1 MPDLKVGRFMPIVIH
16 HLTLWFHC
24 RRTKSLIRIDA
35 NLRTFYL
42 LWQFLQSRL
51 CLCLLTF
58 MKYKCHFQNQHQKLY
73 HISKAQLSTFSYG
86 HPNILSKGKRSER
99 RGKAPFLLSFCHAWV
114 TKSDQIKSKV
124 DEAWINRQTILTGAI
139 NSNSFQLFLK
149 QKERKWWYEKMHFL
163 KSRVDSILEFICS
176 MRTYILG

>member
-1 MPDLKVGRFMPIVIH
+1 MELVLQKNKLAKTRVNLYEKKFPESASK
-16 HLTLWFHC
+16 TLSH
-24 RRTKSLIRIDA
+24 I
-35 NLRTFYL
+35 
-42 LWQFLQSRL
+42 QS
-51 CLCLLTF
+51 TA
-58 MKYKCHFQNQHQKLY
+58 KY
-73 HISKAQLSTFSYG
+73 ISYG

>member
-1 MPDLKVGRFMPIVIH
+1 MLTSILFIFFDNFFKVAFVYAC
-16 HLTLWFHC
+16 L
-24 RRTKSLIRIDA
+24 
-35 NLRTFYL
+35 L
-42 LWQFLQSRL
+42 LWNTNAIFP
-51 CLCLLTF
+51 
-58 MKYKCHFQNQHQKLY
+58 KQHQKLY

-99 RGKAPFLLSFCHAWV
+99 RGKAPFLLSFWHAWV

-163 KSRVDSILEFICS
+163 KSSVDSILEFICS